1 MSDVQTVEKPSK
13 QASGTG
19 RRIGYVVAVIINAA
33 LLYLIN
39 ARPGWQ
45 TWDVLTADFLTV
57 LWIINLS
64 LSLSLIANALY
75 LVYDAP
81 WFRAMCELVL
91 AVVSLIVAVRVYQVF
106 PFDFTAFAY
115 AWTVL
120 ARVVLVIAMFGS
132 AIAIIVQFVNL
143 IRAAVRIGAAST

>member
-1 MSDVQTVEKPSK
+1 MSDVQTVEKPPK

-19 RRIGYVVAVIINAA
+19 RRIGYVVAIIINAA

-120 ARVVLVIAMFGS
+120 ARVILVIAMFGS

>member
-19 RRIGYVVAVIINAA
+19 RRIGYVVAIIINAA

-120 ARVVLVIAMFGS
+120 ARVILVIAMFGS

>member
-19 RRIGYVVAVIINAA
+19 RRIGYVVAIIINAA

-91 AVVSLIVAVRVYQVF
+91 AVVSLIVAVRLYQVF

-120 ARVVLVIAMFGS
+120 ARVILVIAMFGS

>member
-132 AIAIIVQFVNL
+132 AIAIIVQFVGL